1 MRPYKALRQYEGT
14 EGVQNGERRD
24 LADYFKIRSGE
35 VHRSISFKHQSHQR
49 RIVLTN
55 LFVKAI

>member
-1 MRPYKALRQYEGT
+1 MRPYKALRQSEGT
-14 EGVQNGERRD
+14 EGVQDGERRGR
-24 LADYFKIRSGE
+24 ADYVKIRSSE
-35 VHRSISFKHQSHQR
+35 VRRLIIFKHQSHQW